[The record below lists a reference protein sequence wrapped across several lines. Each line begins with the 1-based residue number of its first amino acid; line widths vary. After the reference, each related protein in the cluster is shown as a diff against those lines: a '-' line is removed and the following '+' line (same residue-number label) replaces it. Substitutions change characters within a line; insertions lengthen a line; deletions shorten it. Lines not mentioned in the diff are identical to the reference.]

1 MTREI
6 PECNYFCRY
15 PVKQDSVESQLKR
28 VDATRVDADDV
39 VEKILQ
45 SQDFSL
51 DSSAEG
57 TEINKEALEKLML
70 VTGLKATPFVV
81 LVAHIGYC
89 IISLILSAGNW
100 RDSFQCSQ
108 SCVI

>member
-57 TEINKEALEKLML
+57 TEINKDALEKLML

-81 LVAHIGYC
+81 LVAHIGHC

-100 RDSFQCSQ
+100 RDSFQCSP